1 MTSDLELH
9 EKAGTPLAC
18 VSMCEGVPSQTTAQ
32 PTRIEWPVRTVQ
44 AAAHAR
50 PARLVRLACAAAIC
64 AALAILPGCSTEQAS
79 QIASNAAQAIPSS
92 ATGTASDNAAGDSV
106 TDASS
111 ESSQPEQDG
120 QPEQDS
126 QSPQD
131 ASSAQG
137 SLSIEDAAQ
146 LHIDS
151 AYVAAAQAPAY
162 SGEPFVL
169 LDDNEPTFTSDEA
182 TTDSFE
188 YYGPLD
194 SLGRCTVAY
203 ACLGP
208 ETLATE
214 ERGNIS
220 EIHPS
225 GWQPGSYD
233 FVDGERLY
241 NRCHLIAHQLSGEN
255 ANERNLITGTRYMNT
270 EGMLSFEE
278 MVGDYI
284 RQTGNHVLYCVVPVF
299 EGDELVARGVRM
311 EARSMEDGGA
321 GINYNLYAYNVQ
333 PGVEIDYETGHNWL
347 ADDASSQTSGAGGQ
361 NGNSGDNYD
370 YWEWATGG
378 SDSTGNGTGAAAGSS
393 DVAAGEQGSQ
403 TPAEAQ
409 DYVLNTSSRKFH
421 YPWCDSVEDISPENR
436 EEIHESRDTLVAWGY
451 EPCGGCNP

>member
-1 MTSDLELH
+1 MASDLELH
-9 EKAGTPLAC
+9 EKADTPLARA
-18 VSMCEGVPSQTTAQ
+18 SMREGVPPRMTAR
-32 PTRIEWPVRTVQ
+32 PTRLERPVRTAQ

-50 PARLVRLACAAAIC
+50 PARLVRLACVAAIC

-79 QIASNAAQAIPSS
+79 QIASNAAQAILSS
-92 ATGTASDNAAGDSV
+92 ATGTASDNAASDNAASDNAAGDSV

-169 LDDNEPTFTSDEA
+169 LDDDEPTFTSDEA

-278 MVGDYI
+278 MV
-284 RQTGNHVLYCVVPVF
+284 
-299 EGDELVARGVRM
+299 
-311 EARSMEDGGA
+311 
-321 GINYNLYAYNVQ
+321 
-333 PGVEIDYETGHNWL
+333 
-347 ADDASSQTSGAGGQ
+347 
-361 NGNSGDNYD
+361 
-370 YWEWATGG
+370 
-378 SDSTGNGTGAAAGSS
+378 
-393 DVAAGEQGSQ
+393 
-403 TPAEAQ
+403 
-409 DYVLNTSSRKFH
+409 
-421 YPWCDSVEDISPENR
+421 
-436 EEIHESRDTLVAWGY
+436 
-451 EPCGGCNP
+451 